1 MQAYCLILQIDEI
14 KMDIR
19 WGRTLENILKTATVP
34 VPVLHKSIPATHM
47 NKWHQTP
54 INNSRIVIDGVPG
67 GGKTT
72 FIKRFCYIWAQATTK
87 NLLEE
92 IALTFSI
99 QDQIVIPIILRLIK
113 QEDNLI
119 DILLSQLSFLTVQE
133 GCSII
138 SLLNLNPKKLVLL
151 FDGYDELKGSKCI
164 NKLLTKE
171 NYPEVLCLT
180 TSRPHAIEQLKH
192 LTSQAID
199 HHIKLCGFSDH
210 QVMEYIQLFFIH
222 HFNSADRAAPLIS
235 KLTSERTELLEMAH
249 VPIRCEMICI
259 VWAHYGKLGDTIA
272 ELYTL
277 FIIHLLDHMKHK
289 YTPNIRESEQQL
301 MKRYHPVL
309 MKIGKL
315 ANSWI
320 NKGKLCI
327 VFTTQQ
333 VQECLGEYFNDA
345 VRIGLITKSHP
356 NSQLEQSQWSFP
368 HLTLQEF
375 MVAYHLAHADDSEI
389 QEFNNNCK
397 TYRMLKRNEVI
408 FQFLCTKDSKAAN
421 KIISCLILTWEDDE
435 SCHELLQFVCGLLP
449 HYKPSTMY
457 LPLPRC
463 LDMTKIEFDESEHES
478 DSDDEYVC
486 GESDNENSKE
496 KNKKIGLIECLQ
508 VILDMDRR
516 ANLQNLRKVT
526 CKEEDLTT
534 LPNLLGQSYVTEC
547 SLSLN
552 EDDQCEGKGL
562 TTMTS
567 LVSLDVS
574 LSYHY
579 KEDRI
584 QRVLNNTPN
593 TTLENLTIS
602 GYNIINVISTDITR
616 FTNMKKLTIN
626 EEGSNVR
633 EEQVTVLLYNINQSP
648 ITNLHCTVPDMYK
661 AFMSHIGKAALSLEI
676 CEMTSKT
683 LHDGVSEL
691 REQVRPVNIHK
702 LDLNVSDNEGY
713 YSPNDLHDEGGA
725 LGELLVRIPH
735 LEVLILTGCEIN
747 KQTVDEMV
755 EQIHKASSEPN
766 LTQLDLTGNDTL
778 RGCGSS
784 LGSLLYHLP
793 HIHTLRLF
801 KCNLT
806 SSDLAD
812 TAKALP
818 ESTNIHNLDLYKND
832 LDDNN
837 TVITQDHNTEI
848 TQESDGS
855 DSIVYSYNEESDS
868 CSYDPVEDTNTR
880 VDNPEHVHKSEKA
893 DDINKI
899 KDDLITIRQ
908 DNPELLSQLHQSHAS
923 DNDSHLQLQNTQSDV
938 KEINN
943 TNIIKIEGDDEL
955 KLYESLQSIPS
966 TSTGYNDQYRFTTDT
981 QLQGSDD
988 IKIRQHE
995 HPADDAVCGDRRLL
1009 QHMPRLQALRVGGWD
1024 STDPTRAVCAAVV
1037 TGALTHL
1044 RILDMSCSQ
1053 LQTGSLELLGYHL
1066 PRLTELKALSLDDIR
1081 GVKADDYLHVYKN
1094 VPESLQYLNVWSD
1107 PHRYPP
1113 GVSLDPYLLVEYKH
1127 QLRHLHRFNVNFNDT
1142 DLDMV
1147 QELMEEHNPHIHVY
1161 NQDGELIYHMYVTD
1175 KNKDK

>member
-14 KMDIR
+14 KVNIR
-19 WGRTLENILKTATVP
+19 WGQTLENILKTVTVP

-87 NLLEE
+87 NLLQE

-133 GCSII
+133 ACSII
-138 SLLNLNPKKLVLL
+138 SLLNVNPKKVMFL

-180 TSRPHAIEQLKH
+180 TSRPHAIEQLKR

-222 HFNSADRAAPLIS
+222 HFNSADRAVPLIS
-235 KLTSERTELLEMAH
+235 KLISERRELLEMAH

-301 MKRYHPVL
+301 MERYHPVL

-320 NKGKLCI
+320 YKGRLCI

-333 VQECLGEYFNDA
+333 VQECLGEYFHDA

-389 QEFNNNCK
+389 QEFIHNCK

-421 KIISCLILTWEDDE
+421 KIISCLVLTWEDDKT
-435 SCHELLQFVCGLLP
+435 CHELLQFVCGLLP

-457 LPLPRC
+457 LPLTKC
-463 LDMTKIEFDESEHES
+463 LDMTKIEFDKSDNES

-486 GESDNENSKE
+486 GESEDENSKE

-508 VILDMDRR
+508 VLLDMDRR

-526 CKEEDLTT
+526 CEVEDLRT
-534 LPNLLGQSYVTEC
+534 LPNILGQSYVTEC
-547 SLSLN
+547 SLYLN

-562 TTMTS
+562 KTMTS
-567 LVSLDVS
+567 LVSLDVN
-574 LSYHY
+574 LSHHY

-593 TTLENLTIS
+593 ITLENLTIS
-602 GYNIINVISTDITR
+602 GYNIINVIPTDITR

-626 EEGSNVR
+626 DKGSNVS
-633 EEQVTVLLYNINQSP
+633 EEQVTALLYNINQSP

-661 AFMSHIGKAALSLEI
+661 PFMSHTGKAALSLTI
-676 CEMTSKT
+676 RNLTSKT
-683 LHDGVSEL
+683 LHEGVSEP
-691 REQVRPVNIHK
+691 RGQVHPVNIHK
-702 LDLNVSDNEGY
+702 LDLNVSDNEGDY
-713 YSPNDLHDEGGA
+713 RSNDLHDEGGA

-766 LTQLDLTGNDTL
+766 LTQLDLTSNSTL

-793 HIHTLRLF
+793 HIHTLGLGW
-801 KCNLT
+801 CNLT

-812 TAKALP
+812 TAQALP
-818 ESTNIHNLDLYKND
+818 ESTNIHNLDLYVND
-832 LDDNN
+832 L
-837 TVITQDHNTEI
+837 EI
-848 TQESDGS
+848 RQESDDS
-855 DSIVYSYNEESDS
+855 DSSVYSYDEVSDS
-868 CSYDPVEDTNTR
+868 SLHDSDEDNNTR
-880 VDNPEHVHKSEKA
+880 VDYPEHVYESDTA
-893 DDINKI
+893 DDINI
-899 KDDLITIRQ
+899 INDDLITIRQ
-908 DNPELLSQLHQSHAS
+908 DNPELQSHLHQSHAS

-943 TNIIKIEGDDEL
+943 TNITKTEGDDEL
-955 KLYESLQSIPS
+955 RLYESLQSLPS
-966 TSTGYNDQYRFTTDT
+966 TSTGCNDQYRFTTDT
-981 QLQGSDD
+981 QLQGSVG

-995 HPADDAVCGDRRLL
+995 HPADDAVCGGMRLL
-1009 QHMPRLQALRVGGWD
+1009 QHMPQLQALRVGGPYN
-1024 STDPTRAVCAAVV
+1024 TDPTIAVCAAVD

-1044 RILDMSCSQ
+1044 RILDMTWSK
-1053 LQTGSLELLGYHL
+1053 LQTGSLELLGEHL
-1066 PRLTELKALSLDDIR
+1066 PRLTELHALSLFEIR
-1081 GVKADDYLHVYKN
+1081 GVKPNDYHHVYKD
-1094 VPESLQYLNVWSD
+1094 VPESLQHLNLWSD
-1107 PHRYPP
+1107 PFT
-1113 GVSLDPYLLVEYKH
+1113 VSLDPYLLVEYKH
-1127 QLRHLHRFNVNFNDT
+1127 QLRYLHRLNVNFDDDT

-1161 NQDGELIYHMYVTD
+1161 NDGGELIYDMYVTD
-1175 KNKDK
+1175 KDKDK

>member
-1 MQAYCLILQIDEI
+1 
-14 KMDIR
+14 MDIK
-19 WGRTLENILKTATVP
+19 WGRTIENILKTATLP

-54 INNSRIVIDGVPG
+54 MNNSRIVIDGVPG

-99 QDQIVIPIILRLIK
+99 QDQVVIPIILRLIK

-133 GCSII
+133 ACSII
-138 SLLNLNPKKLVLL
+138 SLLNLNPKKVVLL

-164 NKLLTKE
+164 NKLMTKE

-180 TSRPHAIEQLKH
+180 TSRPHAIEQLKR

-210 QVMEYIQLFFIH
+210 QVMEYIELFFIH

-259 VWAHYGKLGDTIA
+259 VWAHYGKLGDSIA

-277 FIIHLLDHMKHK
+277 FIIHLLDHMRHK

-301 MKRYHPVL
+301 MERYHPVL

-320 NKGKLCI
+320 IKGRLCI

-375 MVAYHLAHADDSEI
+375 MVAYHLAHADSSEI
-389 QEFNNNCK
+389 HEFIHNCK
-397 TYRMLKRNEVI
+397 TNRMLKRNEVI

-421 KIISCLILTWEDDE
+421 KIISSLILIWEDDK

-463 LDMTKIEFDESEHES
+463 LDMTRIT
-478 DSDDEYVC
+478 
-486 GESDNENSKE
+486 
-496 KNKKIGLIECLQ
+496 KKQGNDKLLKS
-508 VILDMDRR
+508 VKTLLDMDRR
-516 ANLQNLRKVT
+516 ANLQNLSKVT
-526 CKEEDLTT
+526 CKVEDLTT
-534 LPNLLGQSYVTEC
+534 LPNILGQSYVTEC

-552 EDDQCEGKGL
+552 KDDQCEGKGL
-562 TTMTS
+562 KTMTS

-574 LSYHY
+574 LSDHY

-584 QRVLNNTPN
+584 QRVINNTPN

-602 GYNIINVISTDITR
+602 GYNIINVISTGITR
-616 FTNMKKLTIN
+616 FTNMKKLTID
-626 EEGSNVR
+626 EKGSDIR
-633 EEQVTVLLYNINQSP
+633 EQVTVLLYNINQCP

-661 AFMSHIGKAALSLEI
+661 PFMSHTGKAALSLKI
-676 CEMTSKT
+676 RNLTSKT

-691 REQVRPVNIHK
+691 RGQACPVNIHK
-702 LDLNVSDNEGY
+702 LDLSH
-713 YSPNDLHDEGGA
+713 NDLHDEGGA
-725 LGELLVRIPH
+725 LGELLVRIPN
-735 LEVLILTGCEIN
+735 LKVLRLGYCKIN

-766 LTQLDLTGNDTL
+766 LTQLNLTGNDTL

-793 HIHTLRLF
+793 HIHTLELAG
-801 KCNLT
+801 CELT

-812 TAKALP
+812 TAQALP
-818 ESTNIHNLDLYKND
+818 ESTNIHNLDLWEND
-832 LDDNN
+832 L
-837 TVITQDHNTEI
+837 EI
-848 TQESDGS
+848 RQESDDN
-855 DSIVYSYNEESDS
+855 DSSVYSYNEVSDS
-868 CSYDPVEDTNTR
+868 SLHDSDEDNNTR
-880 VDNPEHVHKSEKA
+880 VDVPEHVYESDTA
-893 DDINKI
+893 DDINII

-908 DNPELLSQLHQSHAS
+908 DNPELQSQLHQSHVS
-923 DNDSHLQLQNTQSDV
+923 DNDIHLQLQNTQSDV

-943 TNIIKIEGDDEL
+943 TNITKTDGDDEL
-955 KLYESLQSIPS
+955 RLYESLQSLPS
-966 TSTGYNDQYRFTTDT
+966 TSTGCDDQYRFTTDT
-981 QLQGSDD
+981 QIQGSDD
-988 IKIRQHE
+988 MKIRQHE
-995 HPADDAVCGDRRLL
+995 HPAVCGDRRLL
-1009 QHMPRLQALRVGGWD
+1009 QHMPRLQALSVGGWHN
-1024 STDPTRAVCAAVV
+1024 TDPTRAVCAAVD

-1044 RILDMSCSQ
+1044 RILDMTCSK
-1053 LQTGSLELLGYHL
+1053 LQTGSLELLGCHL
-1066 PRLTELKALSLDDIR
+1066 PRLTELKALSLDSIR
-1081 GVKADDYLHVYKN
+1081 GVEADDYLHVYKD
-1094 VPESLQYLNVWSD
+1094 VPESLQHLNVWSD
-1107 PHRYPP
+1107 PGFTDVR
-1113 GVSLDPYLLVEYKH
+1113 LDPYLLVEYKH
-1127 QLRHLHRFNVNFNDT
+1127 QLRHLHRLNVKFNDT

-1161 NQDGELIYHMYVTD
+1161 NDDDEYIYKMYKMYVTD
-1175 KNKDK
+1175 KDKDK

>member
-1 MQAYCLILQIDEI
+1 
-14 KMDIR
+14 MDIR

-34 VPVLHKSIPATHM
+34 LPVLHKSIPTTHM
-47 NKWHQTP
+47 NKWHQTQM
-54 INNSRIVIDGVPG
+54 NNSRIVIDGVPG

-133 GCSII
+133 ACSII
-138 SLLNLNPKKLVLL
+138 SLLNLNPKKVVLL

-180 TSRPHAIEQLKH
+180 TSRPHAIEQLKR

-277 FIIHLLDHMKHK
+277 FIIHLLDHMRHK
-289 YTPNIRESEQQL
+289 YTPNIRESEQQ
-301 MKRYHPVL
+301 MMERYHPVL

-320 NKGKLCI
+320 NKGRLCI

-389 QEFNNNCK
+389 QEFIHNCK

-421 KIISCLILTWEDDE
+421 KIISSLILIWEDDK
-435 SCHELLQFVCGLLP
+435 SCHELLQFVCGLLL

-463 LDMTKIEFDESEHES
+463 LDMTRIRNMQDKRNLLKC
-478 DSDDEYVC
+478 VQT
-486 GESDNENSKE
+486 
-496 KNKKIGLIECLQ
+496 L
-508 VILDMDRR
+508 LDIDRR
-516 ANLQNLRKVT
+516 ASLQNLRKVT
-526 CKEEDLTT
+526 CEVEDLRT
-534 LPNLLGQSYVTEC
+534 LPNVLGQTYITEC

-552 EDDQCEGKGL
+552 QDDQCEGKGL
-562 TTMTS
+562 KTMTS
-567 LVSLDVS
+567 LVSLDVN
-574 LSYHY
+574 LSDHY

-593 TTLENLTIS
+593 TTLENLTVS

-626 EEGSNVR
+626 DRGSNIR

-648 ITNLHCTVPDMYK
+648 VTNIHCTVPYMYK
-661 AFMSHIGKAALSLEI
+661 PFMSHTGKAALSLRI
-676 CEMTSKT
+676 RNLTSKT
-683 LHDGVSEL
+683 LQDGVSEL
-691 REQVRPVNIHK
+691 RKQVSPVNIHIHK
-702 LDLNVSDNEGY
+702 LDMSGEY
-713 YSPNDLHDEGGA
+713 HRHNDLHDEGGA

-735 LEVLILTGCEIN
+735 LEVLILGWCKIN

-766 LTQLDLTGNDTL
+766 LTQLDLSVNHTL
-778 RGCGSS
+778 SGCGSS

-793 HIHTLRLF
+793 HIHTLGLAG
-801 KCNLT
+801 CELT

-812 TAKALP
+812 TAQALP
-818 ESTNIHNLDLYKND
+818 ESTNIHNLEMWGND
-832 LDDNN
+832 L
-837 TVITQDHNTEI
+837 EI
-848 TQESDGS
+848 RQESDDS
-855 DSIVYSYNEESDS
+855 DSSVYSYNEVSDS
-868 CSYDPVEDTNTR
+868 SVYDSNEDNNTR
-880 VDNPEHVHKSEKA
+880 VDVPEHVYESDTA
-893 DDINKI
+893 DDINI
-899 KDDLITIRQ
+899 INDDLITIRQ
-908 DNPELLSQLHQSHAS
+908 DNQELQSHLHQSHAS
-923 DNDSHLQLQNTQSDV
+923 GNDSHLQLQNTQSDV

-943 TNIIKIEGDDEL
+943 TNITKIEGDDEL
-955 KLYESLQSIPS
+955 RLYKSLQSIPS
-966 TSTGYNDQYRFTTDT
+966 TSTGCNDQYRFTTDT

-988 IKIRQHE
+988 IKIKQHE
-995 HPADDAVCGDRRLL
+995 HPADDAVCGDTRLL
-1009 QHMPRLQALRVGGWD
+1009 KHMQRLQALRVGGSD
-1024 STDPTRAVCAAVV
+1024 STDPTRAVCAAVD

-1044 RILDMSCSQ
+1044 CILDMSYSK
-1053 LQTGSLELLGYHL
+1053 LQPGSLKLLGQHL
-1066 PRLTELKALSLDDIR
+1066 PRLTELHALSLDDIR

-1094 VPESLQYLNVWSD
+1094 VPESLQHLNVWSHSD
-1107 PHRYPP
+1107 FSD
-1113 GVSLDPYLLVEYKH
+1113 VSLDPYLLVEYKY
-1127 QLRHLHRFNVNFNDT
+1127 QLRHLHRLNVNFNDT
-1142 DLDMV
+1142 DMDMI

-1161 NQDGELIYHMYVTD
+1161 NQMFEFIYNMYVTD
-1175 KNKDK
+1175 KVKDK

>member
-1 MQAYCLILQIDEI
+1 M
-14 KMDIR
+14 
-19 WGRTLENILKTATVP
+19 
-34 VPVLHKSIPATHM
+34 
-47 NKWHQTP
+47 
-54 INNSRIVIDGVPG
+54 
-67 GGKTT
+67 
-72 FIKRFCYIWAQATTK
+72 
-87 NLLEE
+87 
-92 IALTFSI
+92 
-99 QDQIVIPIILRLIK
+99 IK

-133 GCSII
+133 TCSII
-138 SLLNLNPKKLVLL
+138 SLLNLNPKKIVLL

-180 TSRPHAIEQLKH
+180 TSRPHAIEQLKR

-199 HHIKLCGFSDH
+199 HHIKMCGFSDH

-235 KLTSERTELLEMAH
+235 KLRSERTELLEMAH

-272 ELYTL
+272 GLYTL

-301 MKRYHPVL
+301 IERYHPVL

-315 ANSWI
+315 ANSWE
-320 NKGKLCI
+320 NKGRLCI

-375 MVAYHLAHADDSEI
+375 VVAYHLAHADDSEI
-389 QEFNNNCK
+389 QEFIHNCK

-408 FQFLCTKDSKAAN
+408 FHFLCTKDSKAAN

-463 LDMTKIEFDESEHES
+463 LDMTKIEFDESDNESDSDDDESDSES

-486 GESDNENSKE
+486 GESDDENSKE

-508 VILDMDRR
+508 VMLDMDRR

-567 LVSLDVS
+567 LVSLDVN
-574 LSYHY
+574 LSHHY

-584 QRVLNNTPN
+584 KRVLNNTPK

-602 GYNIINVISTDITR
+602 GCNIINVISTDITR
-616 FTNMKKLTIN
+616 FTNMKKLTID
-626 EEGSNVR
+626 EKGSDIR
-633 EEQVTVLLYNINQSP
+633 EEQVTVLLYNINQCP

-661 AFMSHIGKAALSLEI
+661 PFMSHTGKAALSLDI
-676 CEMTSKT
+676 RNLTSKT
-683 LHDGVSEL
+683 LHEIVGDL
-691 REQVRPVNIHK
+691 REQVCPVNIHK
-702 LDLNVSDNEGY
+702 LDLYGS
-713 YSPNDLHDEGGA
+713 DLHDEGGA

-735 LEVLILTGCEIN
+735 LEVLILGYCKIN

-766 LTQLDLTGNDTL
+766 LTQLNLTGNRTL
-778 RGCGSS
+778 CGCGSS

-793 HIHTLRLF
+793 HIHTLGPRF
-801 KCNLT
+801 CELT

-812 TAKALP
+812 TAQALP
-818 ESTNIHNLDLYKND
+818 ESTNIHNLDLYGND
-832 LDDNN
+832 L
-837 TVITQDHNTEI
+837 EI
-848 TQESDGS
+848 GQESDN
-855 DSIVYSYNEESDS
+855 DSSVYSYNKVSDS
-868 CSYDPVEDTNTR
+868 SLHDSDEDNNTS
-880 VDNPEHVHKSEKA
+880 VDYPEHVYKSETA
-893 DDINKI
+893 DDINII

-908 DNPELLSQLHQSHAS
+908 DNPEYLSQLQQTHAS

-938 KEINN
+938 KELNN
-943 TNIIKIEGDDEL
+943 TNITKIEGDDEL

-966 TSTGYNDQYRFTTDT
+966 TSTGSNDQYRLTTDT

-995 HPADDAVCGDRRLL
+995 YPADDAVCGDTRLL
-1009 QHMPRLQALRVGGWD
+1009 QHMPRLQALRVGGLFN
-1024 STDPTRAVCAAVV
+1024 TAPTRAVCAAVD

-1044 RILDMSCSQ
+1044 HILDMSFSQ
-1053 LQTGSLELLGYHL
+1053 LQTGSLELLGQHL
-1066 PRLTELKALSLDDIR
+1066 PRLTELKALSLREIR
-1081 GVKADDYLHVYKN
+1081 GVKADDYRHLYKN
-1094 VPESLQYLNVWSD
+1094 VPESLQHLNVWSKPD
-1107 PHRYPP
+1107 SYPP
-1113 GVSLDPYLLVEYKH
+1113 GGVSLDPYLLVEYKH
-1127 QLRHLHRFNVNFNDT
+1127 QLRHLHRLNVYFNDT

-1161 NQDGELIYHMYVTD
+1161 NDNDEWIYDMYVTD
-1175 KNKDK
+1175 KDNEK

>member
-1 MQAYCLILQIDEI
+1 ME
-14 KMDIR
+14 IR
-19 WGRTLENILKTATVP
+19 WGRTLENILKTATIP

-99 QDQIVIPIILRLIK
+99 QDQVVIPIILRLIK

-119 DILLSQLSFLTVQE
+119 DILLSQLSFLTIQE
-133 GCSII
+133 TCSII
-138 SLLNLNPKKLVLL
+138 SLLNLNPKKIVLL

-180 TSRPHAIEQLKH
+180 TSRPHAIEQLKR

-210 QVMEYIQLFFIH
+210 QVMEYIELFFIH
-222 HFNSADRAAPLIS
+222 HLNSADRAAPLIS

-301 MKRYHPVL
+301 MERYHPVL

-320 NKGKLCI
+320 NKGGLCI

-389 QEFNNNCK
+389 QEFIQNCK

-421 KIISCLILTWEDDE
+421 TTISSLLLTWEDDK

-463 LDMTKIEFDESEHES
+463 LDMTRMEFDQS
-478 DSDDEYVC
+478 DNKSHTDDEYVC
-486 GESDNENSKE
+486 DESNVEKGKE
-496 KNKKIGLIECLQ
+496 KNKKIALMECVQ
-508 VILDMDRR
+508 VMLDMDRK

-526 CKEEDLTT
+526 CKVEDLRT
-534 LPNLLGQSYVTEC
+534 LPNILGQSYVTEC
-547 SLSLN
+547 SLYLN

-562 TTMTS
+562 KTMTS
-567 LVSLDVS
+567 LVSLDVY

-584 QRVLNNTPN
+584 QRVLNNTPK
-593 TTLENLTIS
+593 TKLENLTIS

-616 FTNMKKLTIN
+616 FTNMNKLTIY
-626 EEGSNVR
+626 EEGSDIR

-648 ITNLHCTVPDMYK
+648 ITNLHCTVPDMCK
-661 AFMSHIGKAALSLEI
+661 PFMSHTEKAALSLRI
-676 CEMTSKT
+676 SNLTSKT

-691 REQVRPVNIHK
+691 REQACPVNIHK
-702 LDLNVSDNEGY
+702 LDLDFNH
-713 YSPNDLHDEGGA
+713 LHDKGGA

-735 LEVLILTGCEIN
+735 LEVLRLRHCMIK

-766 LTQLDLTGNDTL
+766 LTQLDLTGNYTL

-793 HIHTLRLF
+793 HIHTLGLN
-801 KCNLT
+801 CCYLT

-812 TAKALP
+812 TAQALP
-818 ESTNIHNLDLYKND
+818 ESTNIHNLDLYGND
-832 LDDNN
+832 L
-837 TVITQDHNTEI
+837 EI
-848 TQESDGS
+848 RQESVDS
-855 DSIVYSYNEESDS
+855 DSSVYNYNEVSDPS
-868 CSYDPVEDTNTR
+868 LHDSDEDNNTR
-880 VDNPEHVHKSEKA
+880 VDVPEHVYESDTA

-908 DNPELLSQLHQSHAS
+908 DNPELKSHLHQSHAS
-923 DNDSHLQLQNTQSDV
+923 DNDSHLQLKNTQSDI

-943 TNIIKIEGDDEL
+943 TNITKIDGDDEL
-955 KLYESLQSIPS
+955 RLYESLQSLPS
-966 TSTGYNDQYRFTTDT
+966 TSTGCDDQYRFTTDT
-981 QLQGSDD
+981 QIQGSDD
-988 IKIRQHE
+988 MKIRQHE
-995 HPADDAVCGDRRLL
+995 HPADDAVCGDTRLL
-1009 QHMPRLQALRVGGWD
+1009 QHTPRLQALSVGGYNN
-1024 STDPTRAVCAAVV
+1024 TDPTRAVCPAVN

-1044 RILDMSCSQ
+1044 RILDMRCSK

-1066 PRLTELKALSLDDIR
+1066 PRITELKALSLYGIE
-1081 GVKADDYLHVYKN
+1081 GVKADDYLHVYKD
-1094 VPESLQYLNVWSD
+1094 VPESLQHLNVWS
-1107 PHRYPP
+1107 PY
-1113 GVSLDPYLLVEYKH
+1113 VSLDLYLLVEYKH
-1127 QLRHLHRFNVNFNDT
+1127 QLRHLHRLNVNFNDT

-1161 NQDGELIYHMYVTD
+1161 NQKGELIYNMYVTD
-1175 KNKDK
+1175 KDKDK

>member
-14 KMDIR
+14 KMYIR

-34 VPVLHKSIPATHM
+34 VPVLHKSIPATLM

-133 GCSII
+133 ACSII

-277 FIIHLLDHMKHK
+277 FIIHLLDHMRHK
-289 YTPNIRESEQQL
+289 YTPDSRESEQQL
-301 MKRYHPVL
+301 MERYHPVL

-320 NKGKLCI
+320 NKGRLCI

-375 MVAYHLAHADDSEI
+375 MAAYHLAHDDDSEI
-389 QEFNNNCK
+389 QEFIHNCK

-463 LDMTKIEFDESEHES
+463 LDMTKIEFDESDNESDSDDDESDNES

-486 GESDNENSKE
+486 GESDDENSKE

-508 VILDMDRR
+508 VMLDMDRR

-567 LVSLDVS
+567 LVSLDVN
-574 LSYHY
+574 LSHHY

-584 QRVLNNTPN
+584 KRVLNNTAK

-616 FTNMKKLTIN
+616 FTNMKKLTID
-626 EEGSNVR
+626 EKGSDIR
-633 EEQVTVLLYNINQSP
+633 EEQVTVLLYNINQCP

-661 AFMSHIGKAALSLEI
+661 PFMSHTGKAALSLRI
-676 CEMTSKT
+676 RNLTSKT

-691 REQVRPVNIHK
+691 RKQVPPVNIHK
-702 LDLNVSDNEGY
+702 LDLNAGSSY
-713 YSPNDLHDEGGA
+713 IDLHDEGGA

-735 LEVLILTGCEIN
+735 LEVLRLGRCKIN

-766 LTQLDLTGNDTL
+766 LTQLDLSDNDTL
-778 RGCGSS
+778 SGCGSS

-793 HIHTLRLF
+793 HIHTLGLGW
-801 KCNLT
+801 CELT

-812 TAKALP
+812 TAQALP
-818 ESTNIHNLDLYKND
+818 ESTNIHNLDLYWND
-832 LDDNN
+832 L
-837 TVITQDHNTEI
+837 EI
-848 TQESDGS
+848 RQESVDS
-855 DSIVYSYNEESDS
+855 DSSVYNYNEVSDPS
-868 CSYDPVEDTNTR
+868 LHDSDEDNSTR
-880 VDNPEHVHKSEKA
+880 VDVLEHVYESDTA
-893 DDINKI
+893 DDINI
-899 KDDLITIRQ
+899 INDDLITIRQ
-908 DNPELLSQLHQSHAS
+908 DNPELKSHLHQSHAS
-923 DNDSHLQLQNTQSDV
+923 DNDSHLQLKNTQSDV

-943 TNIIKIEGDDEL
+943 TNITKIDGDDEL
-955 KLYESLQSIPS
+955 RLYESLQSIPS

-981 QLQGSDD
+981 QIQGSDD
-988 IKIRQHE
+988 IKITHHE

-1009 QHMPRLQALRVGGWD
+1009 QHTPRLQALSVGGLRN
-1024 STDPTRAVCAAVV
+1024 TDPTRAVCAAVN

-1044 RILDMSCSQ
+1044 RILDMTSSK
-1053 LQTGSLELLGYHL
+1053 LQTGSLELLGEHL
-1066 PRLTELKALSLDDIR
+1066 PRLTELKALSLYCII
-1081 GVKADDYLHVYKN
+1081 GVEADDYHHVYKN
-1094 VPESLQYLNVWSD
+1094 VPESLQHLNVWSR
-1107 PHRYPP
+1107 HVR
-1113 GVSLDPYLLVEYKH
+1113 LDPYLLVEYKH
-1127 QLRHLHRFNVNFNDT
+1127 QLRHLHRLNVRFDDDT

-1161 NQDGELIYHMYVTD
+1161 NDASEIIYEMYVTD
-1175 KNKDK
+1175 KDKDK

>member
-1 MQAYCLILQIDEI
+1 MQAFCLILQIDET
-14 KMDIR
+14 KMDIK
-19 WGRTLENILKTATVP
+19 WGRTIENILKTATLP

-54 INNSRIVIDGVPG
+54 MNNSRIVIDGVPG

-99 QDQIVIPIILRLIK
+99 QDQVVIPIILRLIK

-133 GCSII
+133 TCSII
-138 SLLNLNPKKLVLL
+138 TLLNLNPKKVVLL
-151 FDGYDELKGSKCI
+151 FDGYDELKGSICI

-180 TSRPHAIEQLKH
+180 TSRPHAIEQLKR

-210 QVMEYIQLFFIH
+210 QVMEYIELFFIH
-222 HFNSADRAAPLIS
+222 HFNSANRAAPLIS

-289 YTPNIRESEQQL
+289 YTPNSRESEQQL
-301 MKRYHPVL
+301 LKRYHPVL

-315 ANSWI
+315 ANSWE
-320 NKGKLCI
+320 NKGGLCI

-333 VQECLGEYFNDA
+333 VQQCLGEYFNDA

-389 QEFNNNCK
+389 QEFIHNCK

-408 FQFLCTKDSKAAN
+408 FQFLCTKNSKAAN
-421 KIISCLILTWEDDE
+421 KIISCLILTWEDDK

-457 LPLPRC
+457 LPLTKC
-463 LDMTKIEFDESEHES
+463 LDMTKIEFDESDNES

-486 GESDNENSKE
+486 GESDNETGKE
-496 KNKKIGLIECLQ
+496 KNKKIGLIKCLQ
-508 VILDMDRR
+508 VLLDMDRR

-526 CKEEDLTT
+526 CKVEDLRT
-534 LPNLLGQSYVTEC
+534 LPNILGQSYVTEC

-552 EDDQCEGKGL
+552 KDDQCDGKGL
-562 TTMTS
+562 KIMTS
-567 LVSLDVS
+567 LVSLDVN
-574 LSYHY
+574 LSQHY

-593 TTLENLTIS
+593 TTLENLTVS

-616 FTNMKKLTIN
+616 FTNMKKITIH
-626 EEGSNVR
+626 EKGSNIR
-633 EEQVTVLLYNINQSP
+633 EKQVTVLLYNINQRP

-661 AFMSHIGKAALSLEI
+661 PFMSHTGKAALSLEI
-676 CEMTSKT
+676 RNLTSKT

-691 REQVRPVNIHK
+691 REQVCPVNIHK

-713 YSPNDLHDEGGA
+713 YSHNDLHDEGGA

-735 LEVLILTGCEIN
+735 LEVLRLGQCKIN

-755 EQIHKASSEPN
+755 EQIHKASIEPN
-766 LTQLDLTGNDTL
+766 LTQLDLSDNDTL
-778 RGCGSS
+778 SGCGSS

-793 HIHTLRLF
+793 HIHTLGLER
-801 KCNLT
+801 CELT

-812 TAKALP
+812 TAQALP
-818 ESTNIHNLDLYKND
+818 ESTNIHNLDLWRND
-832 LDDNN
+832 L
-837 TVITQDHNTEI
+837 EI
-848 TQESDGS
+848 RQESDDS
-855 DSIVYSYNEESDS
+855 DSSVYNYNEVSDS
-868 CSYDPVEDTNTR
+868 SLHDSDEDNNTR
-880 VDNPEHVHKSEKA
+880 VDVPEHVYESDTA

-908 DNPELLSQLHQSHAS
+908 DNPELQSQLHQSHAS
-923 DNDSHLQLQNTQSDV
+923 DNDSHIQLQNTQSDV
-938 KEINN
+938 KVRNN
-943 TNIIKIEGDDEL
+943 TNITKIDGDDEL

-966 TSTGYNDQYRFTTDT
+966 TSTGCNDQYRFTTDT
-981 QLQGSDD
+981 QIQGSDD
-988 IKIRQHE
+988 MKIRQHE
-995 HPADDAVCGDRRLL
+995 HPADDAVCGGARLL
-1009 QHMPRLQALRVGGWD
+1009 QHMPRLQALRVGI
-1024 STDPTRAVCAAVV
+1024 SNTDPTRAVCAAVD

-1044 RILDMSCSQ
+1044 RILDMTGSK

-1066 PRLTELKALSLDDIR
+1066 PRLTELKALSLFDID
-1081 GVKADDYLHVYKN
+1081 GVKADDYLHVYKD
-1094 VPESLQYLNVWSD
+1094 VPESLQHLNVWSNSD
-1107 PHRYPP
+1107 FT
-1113 GVSLDPYLLVEYKH
+1113 GVSLDPYLLVENKH
-1127 QLRHLHRFNVNFNDT
+1127 QLRHLHRLNVNFYDDT

-1161 NQDGELIYHMYVTD
+1161 NDDEEYIYDMYVTD
-1175 KNKDK
+1175 KDKDK

>member
-1 MQAYCLILQIDEI
+1 
-14 KMDIR
+14 MDIK
-19 WGRTLENILKTATVP
+19 WGRTIENILKTATLP

-54 INNSRIVIDGVPG
+54 MNNSRIVIDGVPG

-99 QDQIVIPIILRLIK
+99 QDQVVIPIILRLIK

-133 GCSII
+133 ACSII
-138 SLLNLNPKKLVLL
+138 SLLNLNPKKVVLL

-164 NKLLTKE
+164 NKLMTKE

-180 TSRPHAIEQLKH
+180 TSRPHAIEQLKR

-210 QVMEYIQLFFIH
+210 QVMEYIELFFIH

-259 VWAHYGKLGDTIA
+259 VWAHYGKLGDSIA

-277 FIIHLLDHMKHK
+277 FIIHLLDHMNHK

-301 MKRYHPVL
+301 MERYHPVL

-320 NKGKLCI
+320 NKGRLCI

-333 VQECLGEYFNDA
+333 VQECLGEDFNDA

-375 MVAYHLAHADDSEI
+375 MVAYYLAHADHSEI
-389 QEFNNNCK
+389 QEFIHNCK

-421 KIISCLILTWEDDE
+421 NIISSLILTWEDE
-435 SCHELLQFVCGLLP
+435 KSCHELLQFVCGLLP
-449 HYKPSTMY
+449 HYKQSTMY
-457 LPLPRC
+457 LPLPRY
-463 LDMTKIEFDESEHES
+463 LNLTRIT
-478 DSDDEYVC
+478 
-486 GESDNENSKE
+486 
-496 KNKKIGLIECLQ
+496 NKQECVQTL
-508 VILDMDRR
+508 LDMDRR

-526 CKEEDLTT
+526 CKVEDLRT
-534 LPNLLGQSYVTEC
+534 LPNILGQSYVTEC

-552 EDDQCEGKGL
+552 KDDQSEGKGL
-562 TTMTS
+562 KTMTS
-567 LVSLDVS
+567 LVSLDVN

-593 TTLENLTIS
+593 TSLENLTIS

-626 EEGSNVR
+626 DWGSKIR

-661 AFMSHIGKAALSLEI
+661 PFMSHTGKAALSLRI
-676 CEMTSKT
+676 RNLTSKT

-691 REQVRPVNIHK
+691 REQVCPVNIHK
-702 LDLNVSDNEGY
+702 LDLNGGDNAIVR
-713 YSPNDLHDEGGA
+713 NDLHDEGGA
-725 LGELLVRIPH
+725 MGELLVRIPH
-735 LEVLILTGCEIN
+735 LEVLRLRYCKIN

-766 LTQLDLTGNDTL
+766 LTQLDLSYNDTL

-793 HIHTLRLF
+793 HIHTLGLDEC
-801 KCNLT
+801 KLT

-812 TAKALP
+812 TAQALP
-818 ESTNIHNLDLYKND
+818 ESTNIHNLDLWEND
-832 LDDNN
+832 L
-837 TVITQDHNTEI
+837 
-848 TQESDGS
+848 
-855 DSIVYSYNEESDS
+855 
-868 CSYDPVEDTNTR
+868 
-880 VDNPEHVHKSEKA
+880 
-893 DDINKI
+893 
-899 KDDLITIRQ
+899 
-908 DNPELLSQLHQSHAS
+908 
-923 DNDSHLQLQNTQSDV
+923 
-938 KEINN
+938 
-943 TNIIKIEGDDEL
+943 
-955 KLYESLQSIPS
+955 YEPLQSLPS
-966 TSTGYNDQYRFTTDT
+966 TSTGCDDQYRFTTDT
-981 QLQGSDD
+981 QLQCSDD

-995 HPADDAVCGDRRLL
+995 HPADDAVCGGTRLL
-1009 QHMPRLQALRVGGWD
+1009 QHMPGLQALRVRPN
-1024 STDPTRAVCAAVV
+1024 STDPTRAVCAAVDI
-1037 TGALTHL
+1037 GALTHL
-1044 RILDMSCSQ
+1044 RILDMSYSK

-1066 PRLTELKALSLDDIR
+1066 PRLTELKALSLFGIE
-1081 GVKADDYLHVYKN
+1081 GVEADDYLHVYKD
-1094 VPESLQYLNVWSD
+1094 VPESLQHLNVWSR
-1107 PHRYPP
+1107 H
-1113 GVSLDPYLLVEYKH
+1113 VSLDPYLLVEYKH
-1127 QLRHLHRFNVNFNDT
+1127 QLRHLHRLNVKLNDT

-1161 NQDGELIYHMYVTD
+1161 NDYNEEYIYKMYVTD
-1175 KNKDK
+1175 KDKDK

>member
-1 MQAYCLILQIDEI
+1 
-14 KMDIR
+14 MDIK

-34 VPVLHKSIPATHM
+34 VPVLHKSIPATHL

-133 GCSII
+133 ACSII
-138 SLLNLNPKKLVLL
+138 SLLNLNPKKVVLL

-180 TSRPHAIEQLKH
+180 TSRPHAIEQLKR

-210 QVMEYIQLFFIH
+210 QVMEYIELFFIH

-235 KLTSERTELLEMAH
+235 KLRSERRELLEMAH

-259 VWAHYGKLGDTIA
+259 VWAHYSKLGDTIA

-301 MKRYHPVL
+301 MERYHPVL

-320 NKGKLCI
+320 NKGRLCI

-389 QEFNNNCK
+389 QEFIHNCK

-421 KIISCLILTWEDDE
+421 KIISSLILIWEDDK
-435 SCHELLQFVCGLLP
+435 SCHELLHFVCGLLP

-463 LDMTKIEFDESEHES
+463 LDMTRIRNMQ
-478 DSDDEYVC
+478 
-486 GESDNENSKE
+486 DNRNLLKCVQT
-496 KNKKIGLIECLQ
+496 L
-508 VILDMDRR
+508 LDMERR

-567 LVSLDVS
+567 LVSLDVN
-574 LSYHY
+574 LSHHY
-579 KEDRI
+579 KKDRI
-584 QRVLNNTPN
+584 KRVLNNTPK

-626 EEGSNVR
+626 ELGSDIR

-661 AFMSHIGKAALSLEI
+661 PFMSHTLKAALSLRI
-676 CEMTSKT
+676 RNLTSKT

-691 REQVRPVNIHK
+691 REQVCPVNIHK
-702 LDLNVSDNEGY
+702 LDLNESSSY
-713 YSPNDLHDEGGA
+713 NDLHDEGGA

-735 LEVLILTGCEIN
+735 LEVLILKYCKIN

-778 RGCGSS
+778 HGCGSS
-784 LGSLLYHLP
+784 LGSVLYHLP
-793 HIHTLRLF
+793 HIHTLGLGWC
-801 KCNLT
+801 KLT

-812 TAKALP
+812 TAQALP

-832 LDDNN
+832 L
-837 TVITQDHNTEI
+837 EI
-848 TQESDGS
+848 RQESVDS
-855 DSIVYSYNEESDS
+855 DSSVYSYNEVSDS
-868 CSYDPVEDTNTR
+868 SLQDSDDDNNTR
-880 VDNPEHVHKSEKA
+880 VDVPEHVYESETA
-893 DDINKI
+893 DNINI
-899 KDDLITIRQ
+899 INDDLITIRQ
-908 DNPELLSQLHQSHAS
+908 DNPELKSHLHQSHAS
-923 DNDSHLQLQNTQSDV
+923 DNDSHLQLKNTQSDI

-943 TNIIKIEGDDEL
+943 TNITKIDGDDEL
-955 KLYESLQSIPS
+955 RLYESLQSLPS
-966 TSTGYNDQYRFTTDT
+966 TSTGCDDQYRFTTDT

-988 IKIRQHE
+988 TKIRQHE
-995 HPADDAVCGDRRLL
+995 HPADDAVCGGTRLL
-1009 QHMPRLQALRVGGWD
+1009 QHMPRLQALRVGGLGK
-1024 STDPTRAVCAAVV
+1024 TDPTRAVCAAVD

-1044 RILDMSCSQ
+1044 RILDMTYSK
-1053 LQTGSLELLGYHL
+1053 LQTGSLELLGEHL
-1066 PRLTELKALSLDDIR
+1066 PRLTELKALSLYCIS
-1081 GVKADDYLHVYKN
+1081 GVKADDYHHVYKN
-1094 VPESLQYLNVWSD
+1094 VPESLQHLNVWSD
-1107 PHRYPP
+1107 VR
-1113 GVSLDPYLLVEYKH
+1113 LDLYLLVEYKH
-1127 QLRHLHRFNVNFNDT
+1127 QLRHLHRLNVRFNDT

-1161 NQDGELIYHMYVTD
+1161 NQIDEYIYDMYVTD
-1175 KNKDK
+1175 KDKDK

>member
-1 MQAYCLILQIDEI
+1 
-14 KMDIR
+14 MDIR
-19 WGRTLENILKTATVP
+19 WGRTLENILKTATLP
-34 VPVLHKSIPATHM
+34 VPVLHESIPDEHM

-54 INNSRIVIDGVPG
+54 MNNSRIVIDGVPG

-87 NLLEE
+87 NLLQE

-99 QDQIVIPIILRLIK
+99 QDQIVIPIILRLIEK
-113 QEDNLI
+113 EDNLI

-133 GCSII
+133 ACSII
-138 SLLNLNPKKLVLL
+138 SLLNLKPKKVVLL

-277 FIIHLLDHMKHK
+277 FIIHLLHHMKHK
-289 YTPNIRESEQQL
+289 YTPNSRESEQQL
-301 MKRYHPVL
+301 MVRYHPVL
-309 MKIGKL
+309 LKIGKL

-320 NKGKLCI
+320 NKGRLCI

-389 QEFNNNCK
+389 QKFIYNCK

-421 KIISCLILTWEDDE
+421 KIISSLILKWEDDK
-435 SCHELLQFVCGLLP
+435 SCHKLLQFACGLLP
-449 HYKPSTMY
+449 HYKPSTMC

-463 LDMTKIEFDESEHES
+463 LDMARIRKMP
-478 DSDDEYVC
+478 
-486 GESDNENSKE
+486 NNKE
-496 KNKKIGLIECLQ
+496 LLKCVQTL
-508 VILDMDRR
+508 LDMDRR
-516 ANLQNLRKVT
+516 AKQNLRKVT
-526 CKEEDLTT
+526 CKEEDLRT
-534 LPNLLGQSYVTEC
+534 LPNILGQSYVTEC

-552 EDDQCEGKGL
+552 KDDQCEGKRL
-562 TTMTS
+562 KTMTS
-567 LVSLDVS
+567 LVTLDVS
-574 LSYHY
+574 LSEHY
-579 KEDRI
+579 KEDGI

-616 FTNMKKLTIN
+616 FTNMKELTIN
-626 EEGSNVR
+626 EEGSNFR
-633 EEQVTVLLYNINQSP
+633 EEQVSVLLYNINQCP
-648 ITNLHCTVPDMYK
+648 ITNLYCTVPDMYK
-661 AFMSHIGKAALSLEI
+661 PFMSHTGKAALSLGI
-676 CEMTSKT
+676 SDLTSET

-691 REQVRPVNIHK
+691 RGQVCPGNIQK
-702 LDLNVSDNEGY
+702 LDLRV
-713 YSPNDLHDEGGA
+713 NDLHDEGGA

-735 LEVLILTGCEIN
+735 LEVLRLGFCKIN
-747 KQTVDEMV
+747 KQTLDEMV
-755 EQIHKASSEPN
+755 EQIHKANSEPN
-766 LTQLDLTGNDTL
+766 LRQLDLAHNDTL
-778 RGCGSS
+778 HGCGSS
-784 LGSLLYHLP
+784 LGTLLYHLP
-793 HIHTLRLF
+793 HIHILDLCDC
-801 KCNLT
+801 KLT

-812 TAKALP
+812 TAQALP
-818 ESTNIHNLDLYKND
+818 ESTNIHNLQLYGND
-832 LDDNN
+832 LDECKLISSQVDDTDQALPESTNIDMIISIDMRWNDLEIGQESDDNDSSVCSYNEVSVSSLHDSDEDNN
-837 TVITQDHNTEI
+837 TT
-848 TQESDGS
+848 
-855 DSIVYSYNEESDS
+855 
-868 CSYDPVEDTNTR
+868 
-880 VDNPEHVHKSEKA
+880 VDVPEHVYESDTT
-893 DDINKI
+893 DDINKLN
-899 KDDLITIRQ
+899 DDLITTTQ
-908 DNPELLSQLHQSHAS
+908 DNPEILSHLHQSHAS

-938 KEINN
+938 KMRNN
-943 TNIIKIEGDDEL
+943 TNTNITKIEGDDEL
-955 KLYESLQSIPS
+955 RLYESLQSMPT
-966 TSTGYNDQYRFTTDT
+966 TSTGSNDQYRFTTDT
-981 QLQGSDD
+981 QLQGYDD

-1009 QHMPRLQALRVGGWD
+1009 QHMSGLQALRVGGWD
-1024 STDPTRAVCAAVV
+1024 NTDPTRAVCAPVD

-1044 RILDMSCSQ
+1044 RILDMAFNK

-1066 PRLTELKALSLDDIR
+1066 LSLTELQVLSLCEIK
-1081 GVKADDYLHVYKN
+1081 GVEANDYHHVYKN
-1094 VPESLQYLNVWSD
+1094 VPESLQHLNVWSYKV
-1107 PHRYPP
+1107 R
-1113 GVSLDPYLLVEYKH
+1113 LDPYLMVGYKH
-1127 QLRHLHRFNVNFNDT
+1127 QLRHLHRLNVYFNDT

-1161 NQDGELIYHMYVTD
+1161 NDGGEYIYEMYVTD
-1175 KNKDK
+1175 KDKDKYTNH

>member
-1 MQAYCLILQIDEI
+1 
-14 KMDIR
+14 MDIR
-19 WGRTLENILKTATVP
+19 WGQTLENILKTTTAP
-34 VPVLHKSIPATHM
+34 VPVLHRSIPSAHM

-133 GCSII
+133 VCSII
-138 SLLNLNPKKLVLL
+138 SLLNLNPKEVVLL

-180 TSRPHAIEQLKH
+180 TSRPHAIEQLKR

-210 QVMEYIQLFFIH
+210 QVMEYTELFFIH

-235 KLTSERTELLEMAH
+235 KLKSERKELLEMAH

-259 VWAHYGKLGDTIA
+259 VWAHYGKLGETIA

-289 YTPNIRESEQQL
+289 YTPNSWESEHQL

-315 ANSWI
+315 ANSWE
-320 NKGKLCI
+320 NKGRLCI

-389 QEFNNNCK
+389 QEFIQNCK

-408 FQFLCTKDSKAAN
+408 FQFLCTKHSKAAN
-421 KIISCLILTWEDDE
+421 NIISSLIPTWEGDK
-435 SCHELLQFVCGLLP
+435 SCDELLQFVCGLLS
-449 HYKPSTMY
+449 HYKQSTMY

-463 LDMTKIEFDESEHES
+463 LDMTRIRNIQLNDELLKS
-478 DSDDEYVC
+478 V
-486 GESDNENSKE
+486 
-496 KNKKIGLIECLQ
+496 Q
-508 VILDMDRR
+508 TMLDMDRR
-516 ANLQNLRKVT
+516 ANLQNLHKVT
-526 CKEEDLTT
+526 CKEEDLRT
-534 LPNLLGQSYVTEC
+534 LPNILGQSYVTEC

-552 EDDQCEGKGL
+552 EDDQSEGKGL
-562 TTMTS
+562 KTMTS
-567 LVSLDVS
+567 LVSLDVN
-574 LSYHY
+574 LSRHY

-593 TTLENLTIS
+593 TTLENLTIT

-626 EEGSNVR
+626 EEGSNIR

-661 AFMSHIGKAALSLEI
+661 PFMSHTGKAALSLRISEL
-676 CEMTSKT
+676 TSKA

-691 REQVRPVNIHK
+691 REQARPVNIHK
-702 LDLNVSDNEGY
+702 LDLY
-713 YSPNDLHDEGGA
+713 ADLHDEGGA

-735 LEVLILTGCEIN
+735 LEVLILVRCMIN
-747 KQTVDEMV
+747 KQIVDEMV
-755 EQIHKASSEPN
+755 KQIHKASSEPK
-766 LTQLDLTGNDTL
+766 LTQLDLSGNTL

-793 HIHTLRLF
+793 HIHTLGLDG
-801 KCNLT
+801 CNLT

-812 TAKALP
+812 TAQALP
-818 ESTNIHNLDLYKND
+818 ESTNIHNLNLYRND
-832 LDDNN
+832 LEIRQESDDSDSSVCSYNEDSDSRVHDSDEDNN
-837 TVITQDHNTEI
+837 TRD
-848 TQESDGS
+848 D
-855 DSIVYSYNEESDS
+855 
-868 CSYDPVEDTNTR
+868 DPEL
-880 VDNPEHVHKSEKA
+880 VHKSETA
-893 DDINKI
+893 SDINII

-908 DNPELLSQLHQSHAS
+908 DNPELQSHLHQSHAS
-923 DNDSHLQLQNTQSDV
+923 GNDSHLH
-938 KEINN
+938 
-943 TNIIKIEGDDEL
+943 L
-955 KLYESLQSIPS
+955 K
-966 TSTGYNDQYRFTTDT
+966 
-981 QLQGSDD
+981 
-988 IKIRQHE
+988 
-995 HPADDAVCGDRRLL
+995 
-1009 QHMPRLQALRVGGWD
+1009 
-1024 STDPTRAVCAAVV
+1024 
-1037 TGALTHL
+1037 TH
-1044 RILDMSCSQ
+1044 SQ
-1053 LQTGSLELLGYHL
+1053 MT
-1066 PRLTELKALSLDDIR
+1066 K
-1081 GVKADDYLHVYKN
+1081 
-1094 VPESLQYLNVWSD
+1094 
-1107 PHRYPP
+1107 
-1113 GVSLDPYLLVEYKH
+1113 
-1127 QLRHLHRFNVNFNDT
+1127 
-1142 DLDMV
+1142 
-1147 QELMEEHNPHIHVY
+1147 
-1161 NQDGELIYHMYVTD
+1161 
-1175 KNKDK
+1175 

>member
-1 MQAYCLILQIDEI
+1 
-14 KMDIR
+14 MDIR
-19 WGRTLENILKTATVP
+19 WGRTLENILKTATIP
-34 VPVLHKSIPATHM
+34 VPVLHKSIPAIHM
-47 NKWHQTP
+47 NIWHQTP

-87 NLLEE
+87 NLLQE

-133 GCSII
+133 ACSII
-138 SLLNLNPKKLVLL
+138 SLLNLNPKQVVLL

-180 TSRPHAIEQLKH
+180 TSRPHAIEQLKR

-259 VWAHYGKLGDTIA
+259 VWAHYGKLGDSIA

-301 MKRYHPVL
+301 MERYHPVL

-320 NKGKLCI
+320 NKGRLCI

-389 QEFNNNCK
+389 QEFIHNCK

-421 KIISCLILTWEDDE
+421 KIISCLILTWEE
-435 SCHELLQFVCGLLP
+435 EKSCHILLQFVCGLLP

-463 LDMTKIEFDESEHES
+463 LDMTKIEFDESDNESDSDDDESDNES
-478 DSDDEYVC
+478 DSDDENVC
-486 GESDNENSKE
+486 GESDDENSKE

-508 VILDMDRR
+508 VMLDMDRR

-562 TTMTS
+562 KTMTS
-567 LVSLDVS
+567 LVSLDVY
-574 LSYHY
+574 LSEHY

-616 FTNMKKLTIN
+616 YTNMRKLTIN
-626 EEGSNVR
+626 EKGSSIR
-633 EEQVTVLLYNINQSP
+633 EEQVTVLLYNVNQSP
-648 ITNLHCTVPDMYK
+648 ITNIHCTVPDMYK
-661 AFMSHIGKAALSLEI
+661 PFMSHTGKAALSLDIREV
-676 CEMTSKT
+676 TSKT
-683 LHDGVSEL
+683 LHDGANEL
-691 REQVRPVNIHK
+691 REQVCPVNIHK
-702 LDLNVSDNEGY
+702 LDLNAGSNY
-713 YSPNDLHDEGGA
+713 NDLHDEGGA
-725 LGELLVRIPH
+725 LGELLVKIPH
-735 LEVLILTGCEIN
+735 LEVLILGYCKIN

-766 LTQLDLTGNDTL
+766 LTQLDLSVNDTL
-778 RGCGSS
+778 SGCGSS

-793 HIHTLRLF
+793 HIHTLELF
-801 KCNLT
+801 GCYLT

-812 TAKALP
+812 TAQALP
-818 ESTNIHNLDLYKND
+818 ESTNIHNLDLWGND
-832 LDDNN
+832 L
-837 TVITQDHNTEI
+837 EI
-848 TQESDGS
+848 RQESDDS
-855 DSIVYSYNEESDS
+855 DSSVYSYNEVSDS
-868 CSYDPVEDTNTR
+868 SLHDSDEDNNTR
-880 VDNPEHVHKSEKA
+880 VDYPEHVHKSETA

-923 DNDSHLQLQNTQSDV
+923 DNDSNLQLQNTQSDI

-943 TNIIKIEGDDEL
+943 TNINKIEGDAEL
-955 KLYESLQSIPS
+955 RLYESIQSIPS
-966 TSTGYNDQYRFTTDT
+966 TSTGNKDQYRFTTDT

-988 IKIRQHE
+988 TKIRQHE

-1009 QHMPRLQALRVGGWD
+1009 QHTPRLQALRVGGSD
-1024 STDPTRAVCAAVV
+1024 NTDPTRAVCAAVD

-1044 RILDMSCSQ
+1044 HILDMTLSK
-1053 LQTGSLELLGYHL
+1053 LQTGSLQLLGYHL
-1066 PRLTELKALSLDDIR
+1066 PRLTELKALNLYNIR
-1081 GVKADDYLHVYKN
+1081 GVEADDYLHVYKN
-1094 VPESLQYLNVWSD
+1094 VPESLQHLNVWSYV
-1107 PHRYPP
+1107 R
-1113 GVSLDPYLLVEYKH
+1113 LDPYLLVEYKH
-1127 QLRHLHRFNVNFNDT
+1127 QLRHLHRLNVRFNDT

-1161 NQDGELIYHMYVTD
+1161 NEDEYDIYKMYVTD
-1175 KNKDK
+1175 KDKDK